1 MTKLTDSQLIVLAAA
16 IARDD
21 GAASIPTKMNKAA
34 ASKVGSSLVARKLM
48 REIKAKPN
56 MPVWREDEDARA
68 YSLVI
73 TAAGRK
79 AIGVEDEALA
89 SEAVTAK
96 PAKAASE
103 RKVAESK
110 TEPAKPFRD
119 GSKSALLV
127 KMLSAKNGATLPA
140 MEDATGW
147 LPHTMRAALTGL
159 RKKGFVLSRDR
170 QSGKNSVYK
179 IADGA
184 AAASA

>member
-1 MTKLTDSQLIVLAAA
+1 MNKLTDSQLIVLAAA
-16 IARDD
+16 IARED

-34 ASKVGSSLVARKLM
+34 ASKVGSSLIARKLM
-48 REIKAKPN
+48 REIKAKPD

-73 TAAGRK
+73 TAVGRK
-79 AIGVEDEALA
+79 AIGVEDEAD
-89 SEAVTAK
+89 AK
-96 PAKAASE
+96 ILTAASK
-103 RKVAESK
+103 RPIGTKTDAKQGVA
-110 TEPAKPFRD
+110 FRD

-170 QSGKNSVYK
+170 QPGKNSIYK

-184 AAASA
+184 AVTSA